1 MKLIRIGPEGHE
13 IPAVLDP
20 IGGSALSASS
30 VTADYDTEFFGNG
43 GLDRLREALDA
54 RSLLPLQSDNPR
66 LGPPIK
72 RPGKIIGIGL
82 NYRDHAAESNM
93 PVPVEPILFMKAPN
107 AVIGPND
114 EVRIPPGSTKT
125 DWEVE
130 LGVIIGRR
138 ASYLRTP
145 TEALSYVAGYT
156 VSNDISEREY
166 QLERDGQWDKGKSCD
181 TFNPLGP
188 WLVTSDEIPDPQAL
202 NLWLNID
209 DVSEQ
214 AGHTSDMIFSVE
226 HIVWFVSQYMVLEP
240 GDLINTGTPS
250 GVGLSKTPP
259 QYLRPGQ
266 EMHLGIDGLGEQ
278 RTKTVVTP
286 S

>member
-1 MKLIRIGPEGHE
+1 MKLLRVGAEGQE
-13 IPAVLDP
+13 SPAVVDP
-20 IGGSALSASS
+20 KDGSVLSTES
-30 VTADYDTEFFGNG
+30 VTPDYDAEFYGSD

-54 RSLLPLQSDNPR
+54 GILPPLQSGNSR

-93 PVPVEPILFMKAPN
+93 PIPDEPILFMKAPN
-107 AVIGPND
+107 TVIGPND
-114 EVRIPPGSTKT
+114 DVRIPPGSTKT

-130 LGVIIGRR
+130 LGVIIGRQ

-145 TEALSYVAGYT
+145 TEALPYVAGYT
-156 VSNDISEREY
+156 ISNDLSEREY

-188 WLVTSDEIPDPQAL
+188 WLVTSDEIPDPQTL
-202 NLWLNID
+202 NMWLNID
-209 DVSEQ
+209 GRREQ
-214 AGHTSDMIFSVE
+214 TGHTSDMIFSVE
-226 HIVWFVSQYMVLEP
+226 HIVWFVSQFMVLEP
-240 GDLINTGTPS
+240 GDLINTGTPD

-259 QYLRPGQ
+259 RYLQPGR
-266 EMHLGIDGLGEQ
+266 EMHLGIDSLGEQ
-278 RTKTVVTP
+278 RTRTIATP
-286 S
+286 H

>member
-1 MKLIRIGPEGHE
+1 MKLIRVGPEGHE
-13 IPAVLDP
+13 SPAVLDP
-20 IGGSALSASS
+20 IDGSALSASS
-30 VTADYDTEFFGNG
+30 VTADYDTEFFRND

-54 RSLLPLQSDNPR
+54 GSLPPLQSNNPR

-82 NYRDHAAESNM
+82 NYRDHAAESSM

-107 AVIGPND
+107 TVIGPYD

-156 VSNDISEREY
+156 VSNDLSEREY

-188 WLVTSDEIPDPQAL
+188 WLVTSDEIPDPQTL

-209 DVSEQ
+209 EVSEQ
-214 AGHTSDMIFSVE
+214 AGNTSDMIFTVE
-226 HIVWFVSQYMVLEP
+226 HIIWFVSHYMVLEP

-250 GVGLSKTPP
+250 GVGLSKNPP
-259 QYLRPGQ
+259 QYLQPGQ

-278 RTKTVVTP
+278 RTKTIDTP
-286 S
+286 G

>member
-1 MKLIRIGPEGHE
+1 MKLIRVGPEGHE
-13 IPAVLDP
+13 SPAVLDP
-20 IGGSALSASS
+20 VDGSALSATS
-30 VTADYDTEFFGNG
+30 VTADYDTEFFRND

-54 RSLLPLQSDNPR
+54 GSLRSLQSDNPR

-107 AVIGPND
+107 TVVGPYD
-114 EVRIPPGSTKT
+114 DVRIPPGSTKT

-130 LGVIIGRR
+130 LGVIIGRE
-138 ASYLRTP
+138 ASYLKTP
-145 TEALSYVAGYT
+145 AEALSYVAGYAIA
-156 VSNDISEREY
+156 NDLSEREY

-214 AGHTSDMIFSVE
+214 AGHTSDMIFTVE

-278 RTKTVVTP
+278 RTKTIVTP
-286 S
+286 L

>member
-1 MKLIRIGPEGHE
+1 MKLIRVGAEGQE
-13 IPAVLDP
+13 SPAVVDP
-20 IGGSALSASS
+20 KDGSALSAES
-30 VTADYDTEFFGNG
+30 VTPDFDVEFFGSD
-43 GLDRLREALDA
+43 GLDRLRDALDA
-54 RSLLPLQSDNPR
+54 GSLPPLQSGNPR

-82 NYRDHAAESNM
+82 NYRDHALESNM
-93 PVPVEPILFMKAPN
+93 PIPDEPILFMKAPN
-107 AVIGPND
+107 TVIGPYD
-114 EVRIPPGSTKT
+114 DVRIPPGSTKT

-130 LGVIIGRR
+130 LGLIIGRQ

-156 VSNDISEREY
+156 VSNDLSEREY

-188 WLVTSDEIPDPQAL
+188 WLVTSDEIPDPQTL

-209 DVSEQ
+209 DRREQ
-214 AGHTSDMIFSVE
+214 TGHTSDMIFSVE

-240 GDLINTGTPS
+240 GDLINTGTPA
-250 GVGLSKTPP
+250 GVGLSRTPSR
-259 QYLRPGQ
+259 YLQPGQ
-266 EMHLGIDGLGEQ
+266 EMRLGIDALGEQ
-278 RTKTVVTP
+278 RTRTIATP
-286 S
+286 G

>member
-1 MKLIRIGPEGHE
+1 MKLIRVGPEGHE
-13 IPAVLDP
+13 SPAVLDP
-20 IGGSALSASS
+20 IDGSALSTSS
-30 VTADYDTEFFGNG
+30 VTADYDTEFFGND

-54 RSLLPLQSDNPR
+54 GSLPPLQSDNTR

-107 AVIGPND
+107 TVIGPND

-130 LGVIIGRR
+130 LGVIIGRQ

-156 VSNDISEREY
+156 VSNDLSEREY

-214 AGHTSDMIFSVE
+214 AGHTSDMIFTVE

-259 QYLRPGQ
+259 QYLQPGQ

-278 RTKTVVTP
+278 RTKTIDTP

>member
-1 MKLIRIGPEGHE
+1 MKLIRVGAESQE
-13 IPAVLDP
+13 SPAVVDP
-20 IGGSALSASS
+20 KDGSVLSAESI
-30 VTADYDTEFFGNG
+30 TPDYDADFFASDGI
-43 GLDRLREALDA
+43 DRLRKALDA
-54 RSLLPLQSDNPR
+54 GILPSLQSGNSR

-82 NYRDHAAESNM
+82 NYRDHAVESNM
-93 PVPVEPILFMKAPN
+93 PIPDEPILFMKAPN
-107 AVIGPND
+107 TIIGPFD
-114 EVRIPPGSTKT
+114 DVRIPPGSAKT

-130 LGVIIGRR
+130 LGVIMGQE
-138 ASYLRTP
+138 ASYMRTP

-156 VSNDISEREY
+156 ISNDLSEREY

-209 DVSEQ
+209 DRREQ
-214 AGHTSDMIFSVE
+214 TGHTSDMIFSVE
-226 HIVWFVSQYMVLEP
+226 YIVWFVSQFMVLEP
-240 GDLINTGTPS
+240 GDLINTGTPA

-259 QYLRPGQ
+259 RYLQPGH
-266 EMHLGIDGLGEQ
+266 ELHLGIDALGEQ
-278 RTKTVVTP
+278 RTKTIATP
-286 S
+286 G

>member
-1 MKLIRIGPEGHE
+1 MKLIRVGPEGHE
-13 IPAVLDP
+13 SPAVLDP
-20 IGGSALSASS
+20 TDGTALSARAI
-30 VTADYDTEFFGNG
+30 TADFDTEFFRDD
-43 GLDRLREALDA
+43 GLDRLRESLDA
-54 RSLLPLQSDNPR
+54 GSLRPLQSNNPR

-93 PVPVEPILFMKAPN
+93 PIPDEPILFMKAPN
-107 AVIGPND
+107 TVIGPHD

-130 LGVIIGRR
+130 LGVIIGRQ
-138 ASYLRTP
+138 ASYLPTP
-145 TEALSYVAGYT
+145 TEALSYVAGYA
-156 VSNDISEREY
+156 VSNDLSEREY

-188 WLVTSDEIPDPQAL
+188 WLVTSDEIPDPQTL
-202 NLWLNID
+202 NLWLNLD
-209 DVSEQ
+209 DASEQ
-214 AGHTSDMIFSVE
+214 AGHTSDMIFTVE
-226 HIVWFVSQYMVLEP
+226 HIVWFVSQFMVLEP

-259 QYLRPGQ
+259 RYLQPGQ

-278 RTKTVVTP
+278 RTKTIDTP